1 MTLKIY
7 GIARTRAA
15 RTLWMA
21 HELGIPYEFV
31 KTAPA
36 DGDTQ
41 RAAFLAINPN
51 GQVPTIDD
59 DGLVVWES
67 LAINL
72 HLAKRHGGPLA
83 PRDLGEDARMTMWTV
98 WAGTSFEQDAH
109 EVVVHTVNLPPEKR
123 DAAKVAA
130 SIERLQGPLRALET
144 SLAKGGGHLVGRRF
158 TVADLN
164 VACVAFYL
172 RAAPQAL
179 AGFPGVAA
187 WYRAATDRAA
197 FKTMIALREKG

>member
-1 MTLKIY
+1 MPLKIY
-7 GIARTRAA
+7 GIPRTRTA

-21 HELGIPYEFV
+21 HELGIPYELV
-31 KTAPA
+31 RTAPP
-36 DGDTQ
+36 DGDT
-41 RAAFLAINPN
+41 RKPAFLAINPN

-59 DGLVVWES
+59 DGLVLWES

-72 HLAKRHGGPLA
+72 YLAKRHGGPLA
-83 PRDLGEDARMTMWTV
+83 PRDLREDAQMTMWTV
-98 WAGTSFEQDAH
+98 WAGTTFEPDAH
-109 EVVVHTVNLPPEKR
+109 EVVVHTINLPPEKR
-123 DAAKVAA
+123 DATKLAS
-130 SIERLQGPLRALET
+130 SIEKLQAPLRALET
-144 SLAKGGGHLVGRRF
+144 SLSAGGGHLVGNRF

-179 AGFPGVAA
+179 AGFPAVAA